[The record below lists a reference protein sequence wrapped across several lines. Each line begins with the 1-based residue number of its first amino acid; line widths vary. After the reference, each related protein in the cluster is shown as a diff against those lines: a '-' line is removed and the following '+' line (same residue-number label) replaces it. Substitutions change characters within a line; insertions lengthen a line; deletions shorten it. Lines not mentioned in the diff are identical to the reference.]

1 MAEHAIPRLVVRLN
15 GVLQTFETAPLERLV
30 IRLPPRQA
38 ADRKH
43 DESDD
48 SESQTISHPSEL
60 PTTEIAELD
69 IPGNAASDQ
78 ENSDFE
84 RSEEE
89 GGGLIDEVDKFL
101 DVNPDPE
108 DDGYDDNEAWGEGE
122 TPPPHPEYIFCPFP
136 HRKPILHLFT
146 KHFCQHPLF
155 PERLGGSLDAASIR
169 RQAVSEMYQFC
180 YQRGLREVW
189 GYLWTSWYAP
199 KVWKIWARSTS
210 PYVSRLRT
218 TMGTENFWRQLK
230 HNYLHHTLRPRLDHL
245 VWILINKVTPEYIA
259 RSEFL
264 EDTHRLGRS
273 KPLTTYQRYF
283 KSAWKKLVEVPV
295 SGRKY
300 ITSIEEWTCNC
311 GQQKYHPQHLCKHLV
326 QIVPPPPLIFWRQ
339 VIRRRAAPLYRH
351 PALIPIDENLDGRDG
366 VSSSIYGSFH
376 NPDDGSITDGD
387 DHVWLGD
394 PDVLTSGEWR
404 DFDIQG
410 MLGKRSRSVM
420 LTSVGDGLSS
430 SAEQDMIEVHEQLN
444 DPEDSD
450 LENEV
455 SQTHSCFRQIHH
467 SP

>member
-1 MAEHAIPRLVVRLN
+1 
-15 GVLQTFETAPLERLV
+15 
-30 IRLPPRQA
+30 
-38 ADRKH
+38 
-43 DESDD
+43 
-48 SESQTISHPSEL
+48 L
-60 PTTEIAELD
+60 PTTEIAELLVD
-69 IPGNAASDQ
+69 NTTNDLENRASDS
-78 ENSDFE
+78 ENSD
-84 RSEEE
+84 EEE
-89 GGGLIDEVDKFL
+89 GGLEGGLMDEVEKFL
-101 DVNPDPE
+101 DANPDTGDG
-108 DDGYDDNEAWGEGE
+108 DDDSEAWEEGE
-122 TPPPHPEYIFCPFP
+122 TPPPHPEYVFCPSP

-155 PERLGGSLDAASIR
+155 PERRGDSLDAAAIR

-199 KVWKIWARSTS
+199 KVWKLWARSTT

-259 RSEFL
+259 RAEIL

-273 KPLTTYQRYF
+273 KPLSTYQRYF
-283 KSAWKKLVEVPV
+283 KSAWKKLVEVPA
-295 SGRKY
+295 SGCKY
-300 ITSIEEWTCNC
+300 ITRIEEWSCNC

-326 QIVPPPPLIFWRQ
+326 QAVPPPPLTFWRQ

-351 PALIPIDENLDGRDG
+351 PALIPKDEDSDGHDG
-366 VSSSIYGSFH
+366 GMYGSYY

-387 DHVWLGD
+387 DHVWIGD
-394 PDVLTSGEWR
+394 PDVLMSGEWR

-410 MLGKRSRSVM
+410 MLGKRPRSVM
-420 LTSVGDGLSS
+420 STSVGDGLSS
-430 SAEQDMIEVHEQLN
+430 SAEQDMNEIHEQLN

-450 LENEV
+450 LEHEV
-455 SQTHSCFRQIHH
+455 CQTHSCVHDRCITHYHDSYQ
-467 SP
+467 SYKLK